1 MFQSCWFLWGDE
13 DVEGVKSILSA
24 FKITKIQTLPMYWT
38 FDVERNSD
46 ETIIIR
52 ETKTKLIRKII

>member
-1 MFQSCWFLWGDE
+1 MF
-13 DVEGVKSILSA
+13 SIPFVLQLIPHIILRA
-24 FKITKIQTLPMYWT
+24 FKIITIQTLPMCWT

-46 ETIIIR
+46 ETIMIR

>member
-1 MFQSCWFLWGDE
+1 MFSSPFILQLIPH
-13 DVEGVKSILSA
+13 SILRA
-24 FKITKIQTLPMYWT
+24 FKITKIQTFPMYWT

-46 ETIIIR
+46 ERIIIR

>member
-1 MFQSCWFLWGDE
+1 MFSIPFILQLIPH
-13 DVEGVKSILSA
+13 SILRA
-24 FKITKIQTLPMYWT
+24 FKIIKIHTLPMYWT
-38 FDVERNSD
+38 FDVDRNND

>member
-1 MFQSCWFLWGDE
+1 MFSIPFILPLIPH
-13 DVEGVKSILSA
+13 SILRA
-24 FKITKIQTLPMYWT
+24 FKIIKIQTLPMYWT
-38 FDVERNSD
+38 FDIERNSD

>member
-1 MFQSCWFLWGDE
+1 LGTFSIPFILQLIPH
-13 DVEGVKSILSA
+13 SILRV

-38 FDVERNSD
+38 FDVERNN
-46 ETIIIR
+46 EEIIIIR

>member
-1 MFQSCWFLWGDE
+1 MFSIPFML
-13 DVEGVKSILSA
+13 KLIPHSILRA
-24 FKITKIQTLPMYWT
+24 FKIIKIQTLPMYWT

-46 ETIIIR
+46 ERIIIT

>member
-1 MFQSCWFLWGDE
+1 MFSIPFIFQLIPH
-13 DVEGVKSILSA
+13 SILRA
-24 FKITKIQTLPMYWT
+24 FKIIKIHTLPMYWT
-38 FDVERNSD
+38 FDVDRNND